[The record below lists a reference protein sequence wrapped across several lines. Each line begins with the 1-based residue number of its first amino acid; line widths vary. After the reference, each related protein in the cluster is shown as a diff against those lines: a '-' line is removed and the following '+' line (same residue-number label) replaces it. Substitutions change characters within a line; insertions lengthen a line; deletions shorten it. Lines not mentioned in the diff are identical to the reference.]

1 MCCDCVIFAIRVET
15 LPFTRIYLI
24 TKLFCETHFGTFPSA
39 MNNPNDSLIC
49 FCLEL
54 REKCISFIFELFS
67 FKHKFLELDHLF
79 QLHRT
84 TPFGNIII
92 AHNLEINVYC
102 ISI

>member
-54 REKCISFIFELFS
+54 REKCFSFIFELFS

-92 AHNLEINVYC
+92 AHN
-102 ISI
+102 

>member
-24 TKLFCETHFGTFPSA
+24 TKLFFETHFGTFPSA

-54 REKCISFIFELFS
+54 RKNVF
-67 FKHKFLELDHLF
+67 HLYLNYF
-79 QLHRT
+79 
-84 TPFGNIII
+84 PSNI
-92 AHNLEINVYC
+92 NSWN
-102 ISI
+102 